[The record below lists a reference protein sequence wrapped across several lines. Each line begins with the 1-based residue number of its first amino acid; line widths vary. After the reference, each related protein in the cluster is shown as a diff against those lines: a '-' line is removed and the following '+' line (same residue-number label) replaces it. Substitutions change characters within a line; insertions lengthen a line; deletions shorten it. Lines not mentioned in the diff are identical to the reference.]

1 MQLFYCYITC
11 YVFNTVL
18 TCVTYGR
25 LRHVTNVS
33 YRPVPGVYFIQATG
47 YELANLAVESSQHAS
62 AIYVKNLRNLYIMDS
77 MQLFNCYITRYVT
90 KSVRLILF

>member
-33 YRPVPGVYFIQATG
+33 YRLYLEYI
-47 YELANLAVESSQHAS
+47 SSKH
-62 AIYVKNLRNLYIMDS
+62 V
-77 MQLFNCYITRYVT
+77 
-90 KSVRLILF
+90 